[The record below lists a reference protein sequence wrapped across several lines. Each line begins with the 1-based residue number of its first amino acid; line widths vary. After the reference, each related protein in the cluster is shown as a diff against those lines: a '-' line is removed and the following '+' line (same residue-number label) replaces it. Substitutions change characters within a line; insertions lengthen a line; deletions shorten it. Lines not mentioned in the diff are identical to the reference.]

1 MSVDKHKKAYTYT
14 LMIRAHCAALLPPLV
29 NDIPEYR
36 EYIEF
41 ISRVVLM
48 LCHIVPRPQTYM
60 MKQLVYLTAES
71 TNWRVNNVMDCWSIN
86 EGNFPNIAKMAL
98 KYLAVP
104 ASSACHL
111 LNVFFSQLKLIL
123 DRKRWRTDADRL
135 ERILFLRCNKNFS
148 A

>member
-1 MSVDKHKKAYTYT
+1 MKEAATSSHAGLITKHFAPRMSVEKHKKAYTYT

-111 LNVFFSQLKLIL
+111 LNVFFFPIE
-123 DRKRWRTDADRL
+123 A
-135 ERILFLRCNKNFS
+135 NP
-148 A
+148 